1 MALTISVQQPNS
13 QVNIVSSSSF
23 ISYSSNSNFKL
34 DIITIPQ
41 EEGTPVEIL
50 QRASLLN
57 RTHKEREKH
66 PKKVKTKIKKTF
78 LPYPLNY
85 TALIFFSLFKCW
97 SKERS
102 VHKVISQFERYQIVA
117 LLYFFLE
124 KTFLRQQTQL
134 LKLRLSN
141 HLL

>member
-1 MALTISVQQPNS
+1 MQQPNS

-23 ISYSSNSNFKL
+23 ISYSRNSNFKL

-50 QRASLLN
+50 QRAALLN

-66 PKKVKTKIKKTF
+66 PKRVKTKNIF
-78 LPYPLNY
+78 
-85 TALIFFSLFKCW
+85 ALSIELHSSYFFSLFKCW

-102 VHKVISQFERYQIVA
+102 VHKVISQFERYQIVG
-117 LLYFFLE
+117 LLFSKDVFRTT
-124 KTFLRQQTQL
+124 KSTF
-134 LKLRLSN
+134 KA
-141 HLL
+141 